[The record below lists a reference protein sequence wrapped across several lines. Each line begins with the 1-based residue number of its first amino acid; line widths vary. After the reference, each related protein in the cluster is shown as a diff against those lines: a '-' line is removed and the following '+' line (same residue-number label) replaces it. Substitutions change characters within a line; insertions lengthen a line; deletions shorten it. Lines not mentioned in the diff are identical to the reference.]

1 MLIKSQ
7 LTEKDFIKINL
18 VLLYSKIS
26 IKIFTVLI
34 FIFLLITIVTVILI
48 PSVSFTQLIVPVV
61 MLLFLPLFTY
71 FVAKRNFNI
80 SNRISELIEYN
91 FDNENLTMKGE
102 SFNSQ
107 LSLDKIAKVAIT
119 KNWLL
124 IWQNR
129 QFANPIPKRDI
140 SALQL
145 TELKEILDSK
155 KVKNNL

>member
-1 MLIKSQ
+1 MLIRSQ
-7 LTEKDFIKINL
+7 LTQEDFINVNF

-26 IKIFTVLI
+26 MKIFTVFTSLFLI
-34 FIFLLITIVTVILI
+34 FSISLVILL
-48 PSVSFTQLIVPVV
+48 PTYPFTQIIVPLV
-61 MLLFLPLFTY
+61 MLTILPLFTY
-71 FVAKRNFNI
+71 IIAKRNFTG
-80 SNRISELIEYN
+80 SDRISEKIEYN

-145 TELKEILDSK
+145 TELKEIFDSK

>member
-1 MLIKSQ
+1 MLIRSQ
-7 LTEKDFIKINL
+7 LTQEDFINVNF

-26 IKIFTVLI
+26 MKIFTVFTSLFLI
-34 FIFLLITIVTVILI
+34 FSISLVILL
-48 PSVSFTQLIVPVV
+48 PTYPFTQIIVPLV
-61 MLLFLPLFTY
+61 MLTILPLFTY
-71 FVAKRNFNI
+71 IIAKRNFTG
-80 SNRISELIEYN
+80 SDRISEKIEYN